1 MKTTLS
7 FIAASLLFASV
18 PTQAAEQTAAM
29 DMRCFMVASAAV
41 QNITDPEMKQ
51 MAMLS
56 SLFYL
61 GRASARLSD
70 AEMETVAITESKALS
85 TVDIQALLQQ
95 CGAFMAAR
103 GEAIDAIGQRM
114 AAKAEAEAKKA
125 EAAPKK

>member
-1 MKTTLS
+1 MKTSTILLAS
-7 FIAASLLFASV
+7 SLLAASVSA
-18 PTQAAEQTAAM
+18 QAAEQTSTM

-41 QNITDPEMKQ
+41 QNVPDPEMKQ

-70 AEMETVAITESKALS
+70 AQMETVALTEAKALE
-85 TVDIQALLQQ
+85 TADIQALLQQ
-95 CGAFMAAR
+95 CGSFMAAR

-114 AAKAEAEAKKA
+114 GAQAEADAKKDSEAKK
-125 EAAPKK
+125 